1 MEELAHHGFAADE
14 IAVGFDPHAAL
25 NFPFSGEDGFFDLF
39 IQSGIMLFGV
49 SVMLCGGSAEYII
62 RIFFHECQLGTES
75 PCAFADRFAD
85 GPEPAGVDVGMTD
98 AVDGHHGSG
107 RGNIVNL
114 LENGAGGGGVGGIFI
129 VRIGGFADDGE
140 ITASA
145 EIVFRKSV
153 DHGKQN
159 L

>member
-1 MEELAHHGFAADE
+1 
-14 IAVGFDPHAAL
+14 
-25 NFPFSGEDGFFDLF
+25 
-39 IQSGIMLFGV
+39 
-49 SVMLCGGSAEYII
+49 
-62 RIFFHECQLGTES
+62 
-75 PCAFADRFAD
+75 
-85 GPEPAGVDVGMTD
+85 MTD

-159 L
+159 LQVKVETPDFPFENGERTIDQRSGEASLRMFPAEFLILVED